1 MKRNNKKGFT
11 IVELVIVVAVIA
23 ILAGV
28 LIPTFVG
35 VVAEAQ
41 NAAAVSEAKT
51 AYQQY
56 IYAHTEDGEIA
67 EILVYVYDDSKT
79 VLINDGKIDETIYA
93 DPAAAIAALNLD
105 ANQTANADTNAGVE
119 KLYVVTITT
128 PPTEETTTQP

>member
-41 NAAAVSEAKT
+41 SAAAVSEAKT

-56 IYAHTEDGEIA
+56 IYAHTEDA
-67 EILVYVYDDSKT
+67 TMADDF
-79 VLINDGKIDETIYA
+79 IYIYA
-93 DPAAAIAALNLD
+93 EEKVVVIRNGKVLDTVYGSDDLALASMEID
-105 ANQTANADTNAGVE
+105 TTQTATAVDTDVE

-128 PPTEETTTQP
+128 TSTEGTTTP

>member
-56 IYAHTEDGEIA
+56 IYAHTEDATMADDFVFVYGEDKVVVIQ
-67 EILVYVYDDSKT
+67 
-79 VLINDGKIDETIYA
+79 NGKILDDVHASE
-93 DPAAAIAALNLD
+93 DLALATFED
-105 ANQTANADTNAGVE
+105 ATHEATATATEIDGLKIVTVAEQQT
-119 KLYVVTITT
+119 
-128 PPTEETTTQP
+128 PTQP